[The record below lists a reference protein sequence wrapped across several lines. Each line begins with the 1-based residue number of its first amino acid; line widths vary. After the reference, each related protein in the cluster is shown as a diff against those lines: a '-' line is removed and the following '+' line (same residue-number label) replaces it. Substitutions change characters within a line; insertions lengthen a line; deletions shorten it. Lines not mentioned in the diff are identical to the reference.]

1 MTDSSRWKLG
11 TSKVIFCLYRYRT
24 SEPGM
29 ISRGE
34 DCEQKLRPSAVVH
47 ARKYEADKPPSFT
60 VPQVQIEGIFMRV

>member
-1 MTDSSRWKLG
+1 
-11 TSKVIFCLYRYRT
+11 
-24 SEPGM
+24 M

-60 VPQVQIEGIFMRV
+60 VPQVQIEGIFMRVLRLCNLGAVHGFAGCGWHWLC